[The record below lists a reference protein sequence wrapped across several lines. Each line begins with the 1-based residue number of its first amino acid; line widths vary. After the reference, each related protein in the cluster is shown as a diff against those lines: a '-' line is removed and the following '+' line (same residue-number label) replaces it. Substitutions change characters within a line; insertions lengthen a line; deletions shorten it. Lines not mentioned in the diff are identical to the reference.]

1 MTIILIRAT
10 AVMELVRSRV
20 RYTLV
25 PYDPLAVVC
34 VYLNELG
41 AMSCCC
47 VQLKP
52 YSNPIRITLTLITL
66 TLTNAWYG

>member
-47 VQLKP
+47 ASTVP
-52 YSNPIRITLTLITL
+52 YSNPNPTMVTLTL